1 MAENLV
7 VCSKCGTINRLPL
20 SRPAIE
26 AKCGKCKAKI
36 FAGHPEDV
44 AAEIFDRQIGR
55 STIPVL
61 VDVGAPW
68 CGPCRMMA
76 PANGGHRDSRDD
88 LRREYLASG
97 ASVRARRGGPDDSF
111 RAIKKVCRGIH
122 TSGLDLPLGPAAK
135 VRTPEAA
142 ERLARGLS
150 SITSHCGLKTKC
162 IVRDGTQPTGQRTGL
177 L

>member
-1 MAENLV
+1 L
-7 VCSKCGTINRLPL
+7 
-20 SRPAIE
+20 
-26 AKCGKCKAKI
+26 
-36 FAGHPEDV
+36 
-44 AAEIFDRQIGR
+44 
-55 STIPVL
+55 
-61 VDVGAPW
+61 
-68 CGPCRMMA
+68 MA